1 MSKKVLILGHSFVRR
16 LEQFV
21 INSVD
26 SRVNENLNLDCDEV
40 CVYYRGHSG
49 ASLQRIRALGISYV
63 RELRP
68 DITIIHALSNE
79 LCKRDRTVDAV
90 FRELVDFVNS
100 LRYGESVK
108 PVVILQTLHRL
119 APVRRI
125 RYGVNV
131 HWFNSRVDALN
142 GRIANYL
149 RNVDGAAFFR
159 LSGFWAPS
167 ARATKYCD
175 DGVHLNEQGNISYY
189 NNIRAVVVSS
199 LKSLENGG

>member
-1 MSKKVLILGHSFVRR
+1 MKQGLVDNLLPFIDGNKVGSFDKIITYVSGQWLFLSSPVFSSLIIMSKKVLILGHSFVRR

-90 FRELVDFVNS
+90 FRELVDFVIS

-108 PVVILQTLHRL
+108 SVVILQTLHRL

-142 GRIANYL
+142 GRI
-149 RNVDGAAFFR
+149 
-159 LSGFWAPS
+159 
-167 ARATKYCD
+167 
-175 DGVHLNEQGNISYY
+175 
-189 NNIRAVVVSS
+189 
-199 LKSLENGG
+199 